1 MDAIP
6 ANIVISE
13 PSNMSKEPM
22 QLENTNII
30 LGITGGIAAYKT
42 PDLVRKLV
50 AKGANVRVVMTQSAK
65 EFVSPL
71 ALQAVSSNPVSD
83 DLLDKDAEA
92 AMGHIELARWA
103 DKLLIAPATA
113 NFMAKLTYGL
123 ADDLLSTLCLAT
135 PAPIYIAP
143 AMNQQMWFADATQAN
158 LKILAQ
164 REIQFLGPAQ
174 GEQACGD
181 VGPGRMLEPQEIA
194 DLLTQE
200 KLEQVLAGKRI
211 TITAGPTRE
220 EIDPVR
226 YLSNHSSGKMGYVL
240 ATAAQELGAA
250 VTLISGPVNLLPPTN
265 MQTISVTNA
274 QQMHDAVMQTTH
286 NCDIFVG
293 CAAVADYRVQ
303 QKTNQKIKKS
313 DSELTLTFIKNP
325 DILSDVAHLTNAPF
339 TIGFAAETQNLR
351 EYALGKLQRKKL
363 NMIAANDVSDNTI
376 GFNSDQNALT
386 VFWSKGEKK
395 LDVADKQLL
404 ARQLMQLVAQRYI
417 EDTND

>member
-1 MDAIP
+1 
-6 ANIVISE
+6 
-13 PSNMSKEPM
+13 M

-71 ALQAVSSNPVSD
+71 ALQAVSGNLVSD

-103 DKLLIAPATA
+103 DKLVVAPATA
-113 NFMAKLTYGL
+113 NFMAKLTHGL

-135 PAPIYIAP
+135 PATICIAP
-143 AMNQQMWFADATQAN
+143 AMNQQMWFAEATQAN
-158 LKILAQ
+158 LKILEQ
-164 REIQFLGPAQ
+164 RNIQILGPAQ

-181 VGPGRMLEPQEIA
+181 IGPGRMLEPQEIA
-194 DLLTQE
+194 DLLAQNTH
-200 KLEQVLAGKRI
+200 EQVLAGKRI

-226 YLSNHSSGKMGYVL
+226 YLSNHSSGKMGYAL
-240 ATAAQELGAA
+240 AVAAQNLGAT
-250 VTLISGPVNLLPPTN
+250 VTLISGPVNLLPPIN
-265 MQTISVTNA
+265 VQTVSVSSA
-274 QQMHDAVMQTTH
+274 QQMYDAVMETTH

-313 DSELTLTFIKNP
+313 ESELTLTFIKNP
-325 DILSDVAHLTNAPF
+325 DILNDVAHLPNAPF
-339 TIGFAAETQNLR
+339 TLGFAAETQNLR
-351 EYALGKLQRKKL
+351 EYAIAKLQRKKL
-363 NMIAANDVSDNTI
+363 NMIAANDVSDSTI
-376 GFNSDQNALT
+376 GFNSEQNALT
-386 VFWSKGEKK
+386 IFWSKGEKK

-404 ARQLMQLVAQRYI
+404 AMQLMHLVAQRYT

>member
-1 MDAIP
+1 MCLTGP
-6 ANIVISE
+6 ATCQ
-13 PSNMSKEPM
+13 KEPM
-22 QLENTNII
+22 QLDKTNII

-50 AKGANVRVVMTQSAK
+50 AKGANVRVVMTDSAK

-71 ALQAVSSNPVSD
+71 ALQAVSGNSISD
-83 DLLDKDAEA
+83 NLLDKDAEA

-113 NFMAKLTYGL
+113 NFMAKLTHGL

-135 PAPIYIAP
+135 TAPIYVAP
-143 AMNQQMWFADATQAN
+143 AMNQQMWNADATQAN
-158 LKILAQ
+158 LNSLELRKV
-164 REIQFLGPAQ
+164 QFLGPAQ

-194 DLLTQE
+194 DLLWQQTPE
-200 KLEQVLAGKRI
+200 KTLTGKRI

-226 YLSNHSSGKMGYVL
+226 YLSNHSSGKMGYAL
-240 ATAAQELGAA
+240 AIAAQELGAT
-250 VTLISGPVNLLPPTN
+250 VTLISGPVNLLPPAN
-265 MQTISVTNA
+265 IQTIPVSSA
-274 QQMHDAVMQTTH
+274 QQMHDAVMHTTH
-286 NCDIFVG
+286 TCDIFIG

-303 QKTNQKIKKS
+303 HTSNQKIKKS
-313 DSELTLTFIKNP
+313 NSELTLTFVKNP

-339 TIGFAAETQNLR
+339 TLGFAAETQNLR

-363 NMIAANDVSDNTI
+363 NMIAANDVSDSTI
-376 GFNSDQNALT
+376 GFNSEQNALT

-404 ARQLMQLVAQRYI
+404 AMQLMHLVTQRYI
-417 EDTND
+417 EDSND

>member
-1 MDAIP
+1 
-6 ANIVISE
+6 
-13 PSNMSKEPM
+13 M
-22 QLENTNII
+22 QLDKKNII

-50 AKGANVRVVMTQSAK
+50 AKGAIVRVVMTDSAK

-71 ALQAVSSNPVSD
+71 ALQAVSGNSVSD
-83 DLLDKDAEA
+83 NLLDKDAEA

-113 NFMAKLTYGL
+113 NFMAKLTHGL

-135 PAPIYIAP
+135 TAPIYLAP

-158 LKILAQ
+158 LNILEL
-164 REIQFLGPAQ
+164 RKVQFLGPAQ

-181 VGPGRMLEPQEIA
+181 FGPGRMLEPQEIA
-194 DLLTQE
+194 DLLWQRTP
-200 KLEQVLAGKRI
+200 EQTLAGKRI

-226 YLSNHSSGKMGYVL
+226 YLSNHSSGKMGYAL
-240 ATAAQELGAA
+240 AVAAQELGAT
-250 VTLISGPVNLLPPTN
+250 VTLISGPVNLLPPSN
-265 MQTISVTNA
+265 IQTIPVSSA
-274 QQMHDAVMQTTH
+274 QQMHDAVMHTTH
-286 NCDIFVG
+286 TCDIFIG

-303 QKTNQKIKKS
+303 HTSNQKIKKS
-313 DSELTLTFIKNP
+313 NSELTLTFVKNP

-339 TIGFAAETQNLR
+339 TLGFAAETQNLR
-351 EYALGKLQRKKL
+351 EHSLGKLQDKKL
-363 NMIAANDVSDNTI
+363 NMIAANDVSDSTI
-376 GFNSDQNALT
+376 GFNSEQNALT

-404 ARQLMQLVAQRYI
+404 ARQLMHLLTQRYI
-417 EDTND
+417 EDSDD

>member
-1 MDAIP
+1 
-6 ANIVISE
+6 
-13 PSNMSKEPM
+13 M
-22 QLENTNII
+22 QLKNINII

-50 AKGANVRVVMTQSAK
+50 AKGANVRVVMTDSAK

-71 ALQAVSSNPVSD
+71 ALQAVSGNPVSD
-83 DLLDKDAEA
+83 NLLDKDAEA

-103 DKLLIAPATA
+103 DMLLVAPATA

-164 REIQFLGPAQ
+164 RKIQFLGPAQ

-194 DLLTQE
+194 DLLVPE
-200 KLEQVLAGKRI
+200 SLEQLLAGKRI

-226 YLSNHSSGKMGYVL
+226 YLSNHSSGKMGYAL
-240 ATAAQELGAA
+240 ATAAQELGAT
-250 VTLISGPVNLLPPTN
+250 VTLISGPVNLQPPALIKTV
-265 MQTISVTNA
+265 SVINA
-274 QQMHDAVMQTTH
+274 QQMHDAVMQTTDT
-286 NCDIFVG
+286 CDIFVG

-303 QKTNQKIKKS
+303 QKTEQKIKKS

-325 DILSDVAHLTNAPF
+325 DILSDVAHLANAPF
-339 TIGFAAETQNLR
+339 TLGFAAETQNLR
-351 EYALGKLQRKKL
+351 EYALDKLQRKKL
-363 NMIAANDVSDNTI
+363 NMIAANDVSDSTI
-376 GFNSDQNALT
+376 GFNSEQNALN

-395 LDVADKQLL
+395 LEVADKQLL

>member
-1 MDAIP
+1 
-6 ANIVISE
+6 
-13 PSNMSKEPM
+13 M

-50 AKGANVRVVMTQSAK
+50 AKGANVRVVMTESAK

-71 ALQAVSSNPVSD
+71 ALQAVSGNSVSD
-83 DLLDKDAEA
+83 NLLDKDAEA

-103 DKLLIAPATA
+103 DTLLVAPATA
-113 NFMAKLTYGL
+113 NFMAKLTHGL

-135 PAPIYIAP
+135 PAPICIAP

-158 LKILAQ
+158 LKVLEQ
-164 REIQFLGPAQ
+164 RGIQFLGPAQ

-181 VGPGRMLEPQEIA
+181 IGPGRMLEPQEIA
-194 DLLTQE
+194 DLLAHETF
-200 KLEQVLAGKRI
+200 EQVLAGKRI

-226 YLSNHSSGKMGYVL
+226 YLSNHSSGKMGYAL
-240 ATAAQELGAA
+240 AIAAQDLGAT
-250 VTLISGPVNLLPPTN
+250 VTLISGPVNILPPAKVLTVP
-265 MQTISVTNA
+265 ISSA
-274 QQMHDAVMQTTH
+274 QQMYDAVMQTTH

-293 CAAVADYRVQ
+293 CAAVADYRIQ
-303 QKTNQKIKKS
+303 QKTDQKIKKT
-313 DSELTLTFIKNP
+313 DSELTLTFTKNP
-325 DILSDVAHLTNAPF
+325 DILSDVAHLANAPF
-339 TIGFAAETQNLR
+339 TLGFAAETQNLR
-351 EYALGKLQRKKL
+351 EYAIGKLQRKKL
-363 NMIAANDVSDNTI
+363 NMIAANDVSDSTI
-376 GFNSDQNALT
+376 GFNSEQNALT

-404 ARQLMQLVAQRYI
+404 ARQLMYLVAQRYT

>member
-1 MDAIP
+1 
-6 ANIVISE
+6 
-13 PSNMSKEPM
+13 M
-22 QLENTNII
+22 QLENTNIL

-42 PDLVRKLV
+42 PDLVRKLI
-50 AKGANVRVVMTQSAK
+50 AKGANVRVVMTESAK

-71 ALQAVSSNPVSD
+71 ALQAVSGNPVSD
-83 DLLDKDAEA
+83 DLLDKAAEA

-103 DKLLIAPATA
+103 DKLLVAPATA
-113 NFMAKLTYGL
+113 NFMAKLTHGL

-135 PAPIYIAP
+135 PAPISIAP

-158 LKILAQ
+158 LKVLEQ
-164 REIQFLGPAQ
+164 RKIQFLGPAQ

-181 VGPGRMLEPQEIA
+181 IGPGRMLEPQEIA

-200 KLEQVLAGKRI
+200 TLEQVLAGKRI

-226 YLSNHSSGKMGYVL
+226 YLSNHSSGKMGYAL
-240 ATAAQELGAA
+240 AIAAQKLGAT
-250 VTLISGPVNLLPPTN
+250 VTLISGPVNLSPPAKI
-265 MQTISVTNA
+265 QTVSVTSA
-274 QQMHDAVMQTTH
+274 QQMYDAVMQTTH
-286 NCDIFVG
+286 SCDIFIG

-313 DSELTLTFIKNP
+313 ESELTLTFVKNP
-325 DILSDVAHLTNAPF
+325 DILNDVAYLANAPF
-339 TIGFAAETQNLR
+339 TLGFAAETQNLR

-363 NMIAANDVSDNTI
+363 NMIAANDVSDSTI
-376 GFNSDQNALT
+376 GFNSEQNALT
-386 VFWSKGEKK
+386 VFWSKGEQK
-395 LDVADKQLL
+395 LDVADKPLL
-404 ARQLMQLVAQRYI
+404 AMQLMHLVAQRYT

>member
-1 MDAIP
+1 
-6 ANIVISE
+6 
-13 PSNMSKEPM
+13 M
-22 QLENTNII
+22 QLDKKNII

-50 AKGANVRVVMTQSAK
+50 AKGANVRVVMTESAK

-71 ALQAVSSNPVSD
+71 ALQAVSGNSVSD
-83 DLLDKDAEA
+83 NLLDKDAEA

-113 NFMAKLTYGL
+113 NFLAKLTHGL

-135 PAPIYIAP
+135 PAPIYVAP

-158 LKILAQ
+158 LKVLEQ
-164 REIQFLGPAQ
+164 RNIQFLGPAQ

-194 DLLTQE
+194 DLLAQQA
-200 KLEQVLAGKRI
+200 LEQVLAGKRI

-226 YLSNHSSGKMGYVL
+226 YLSNHSSGKMGYAL
-240 ATAAQELGAA
+240 AIAAQELGAT
-250 VTLISGPVNLLPPTN
+250 VTLISGPVNLLPPAN
-265 MQTISVTNA
+265 VQTISVSSA

-286 NCDIFVG
+286 NCDIFIG
-293 CAAVADYRVQ
+293 CAAVADYRIQ
-303 QKTNQKIKKS
+303 HKTDQKIKKS
-313 DSELTLTFIKNP
+313 EGELTLTFIKNP
-325 DILSDVAHLTNAPF
+325 DIISEVANLAIAPF
-339 TIGFAAETQNLR
+339 TLGFAAETQNLR
-351 EYALGKLQRKKL
+351 EYAIDKLQRKKL

-376 GFNSDQNALT
+376 GFNSEQNALT

-395 LDVADKQLL
+395 LDLADKQLL
-404 ARQLMQLVAQRYI
+404 ARQLMYLVAQIYI
-417 EDTND
+417 EDSND

>member
-1 MDAIP
+1 MRL
-6 ANIVISE
+6 
-13 PSNMSKEPM
+13 K
-22 QLENTNII
+22 NTNII

-71 ALQAVSSNPVSD
+71 ALQAVSGNLVSD

-135 PAPIYIAP
+135 PAPIFIAP

-158 LKILAQ
+158 LKILEQ
-164 REIQFLGPAQ
+164 RKVQFLGPAQ
-174 GEQACGD
+174 GQQACGD
-181 VGPGRMLEPQEIA
+181 VGPGRMLEPQDIA
-194 DLLTQE
+194 DLLMQE
-200 KLEQVLAGKRI
+200 SPNLLLAGIRI

-226 YLSNHSSGKMGYVL
+226 YLSNHSSGKMGYAL
-240 ATAAQELGAA
+240 AVAAQELGAT
-250 VTLISGPVNLLPPTN
+250 VILISGPVNLLPPANIHTVKV
-265 MQTISVTNA
+265 SSA
-274 QQMHDAVMQTTH
+274 QQMHEAVMQTMH
-286 NCDIFVG
+286 NCDIYIG

-303 QKTNQKIKKS
+303 QKSNQKIKKS
-313 DSELTLTFIKNP
+313 ESELSLTFIKNP
-325 DILSDVAHLTNAPF
+325 DILSDVAHLDNAPF
-339 TIGFAAETQNLR
+339 TLGFAAETQKLR
-351 EYALGKLQRKKL
+351 EHALSKLQHKKL
-363 NMIAANDVSDNTI
+363 SMIAANDVSDSTI
-376 GFNSDQNALT
+376 GFNSEQNALT
-386 VFWSKGEKK
+386 VLWSKGEKK
-395 LDVADKQLL
+395 LDVANKQLL
-404 ARQLMQLVAQRYI
+404 ASQLIRLVAQRYN
-417 EDTND
+417 EDTNG

>member
-1 MDAIP
+1 
-6 ANIVISE
+6 
-13 PSNMSKEPM
+13 M
-22 QLENTNII
+22 QLDKTNII

-50 AKGANVRVVMTQSAK
+50 AKGANVRVVMTDSAK

-71 ALQAVSSNPVSD
+71 ALQAVSGNSVSD
-83 DLLDKDAEA
+83 NLLDKDAEA

-113 NFMAKLTYGL
+113 NFMAKLTHGL

-135 PAPIYIAP
+135 TAPIYVAP
-143 AMNQQMWFADATQAN
+143 AMNQQMWNADATQAN
-158 LKILAQ
+158 LNSLELRKV
-164 REIQFLGPAQ
+164 QFLGPAQ

-194 DLLTQE
+194 DLLWQQTPE
-200 KLEQVLAGKRI
+200 KTLTGKRI

-226 YLSNHSSGKMGYVL
+226 YLSNHSSGKMGYAL
-240 ATAAQELGAA
+240 AIAAQELGAT
-250 VTLISGPVNLLPPTN
+250 VTLISGPVNLLPPAN
-265 MQTISVTNA
+265 IQTIPVSSA
-274 QQMHDAVMQTTH
+274 QQMHDAVMHTTH
-286 NCDIFVG
+286 NCDIFIG

-303 QKTNQKIKKS
+303 HKSNQKIKKS
-313 DSELTLTFIKNP
+313 NSELTLTFVKNP

-339 TIGFAAETQNLR
+339 TLGFAAETQNLR

-363 NMIAANDVSDNTI
+363 NMIAANDVSDSTI
-376 GFNSDQNALT
+376 GFNNEQNALT

-395 LDVADKQLL
+395 LDVADKHLL
-404 ARQLMQLVAQRYI
+404 ARQLMLLVTQRYI
-417 EDTND
+417 EDSND

>member
-1 MDAIP
+1 MCLTGP
-6 ANIVISE
+6 ATCQ
-13 PSNMSKEPM
+13 KEPM
-22 QLENTNII
+22 QLDKTNII

-50 AKGANVRVVMTQSAK
+50 AKGANVRVVMTDSAK

-71 ALQAVSSNPVSD
+71 ALQAVSGNSISD
-83 DLLDKDAEA
+83 NLLDKDAEA

-113 NFMAKLTYGL
+113 NFMAKLTHGL

-135 PAPIYIAP
+135 TAPIYVAP
-143 AMNQQMWFADATQAN
+143 AMNQQMWNADATQAN
-158 LKILAQ
+158 LNSLELRKV
-164 REIQFLGPAQ
+164 QFLGPAQ

-194 DLLTQE
+194 DLLWQQTPE
-200 KLEQVLAGKRI
+200 KTLTGKRI

-226 YLSNHSSGKMGYVL
+226 YLSNHSSGKMGYAL
-240 ATAAQELGAA
+240 AIAAQELGAT
-250 VTLISGPVNLLPPTN
+250 VTLISGPVNLLPPAN
-265 MQTISVTNA
+265 IQTIPVSSA
-274 QQMHDAVMQTTH
+274 QQMHDAVMHTTH
-286 NCDIFVG
+286 TCDIFIG

-303 QKTNQKIKKS
+303 HTSNQKIKKS
-313 DSELTLTFIKNP
+313 NSELTLTFVKNP

-339 TIGFAAETQNLR
+339 TLGFAAETQNLR

-363 NMIAANDVSDNTI
+363 NMIAANDVSDSTI
-376 GFNSDQNALT
+376 GFNNEQNALT

-404 ARQLMQLVAQRYI
+404 AMQLMHLVTQRYI
-417 EDTND
+417 EDSND

>member
-1 MDAIP
+1 MR
-6 ANIVISE
+6 
-13 PSNMSKEPM
+13 
-22 QLENTNII
+22 LENSNII

-50 AKGANVRVVMTQSAK
+50 AKGATVRVVMTESAK

-71 ALQAVSSNPVSD
+71 ALQAVSGNPVSD
-83 DLLDKDAEA
+83 NLLDKDAEA

-103 DKLLIAPATA
+103 DKLLVAPATA
-113 NFMAKLTYGL
+113 NFMAKLTHGL

-158 LKILAQ
+158 LKILEQ
-164 REIQFLGPAQ
+164 RKIQFLGPAQ

-194 DLLTQE
+194 DLLAQE
-200 KLEQVLAGKRI
+200 SLDKVLAGKRI

-226 YLSNHSSGKMGYVL
+226 YLSNHSSGKMGYAL
-240 ATAAQELGAA
+240 AVAAEELGAT
-250 VTLISGPVNLLPPTN
+250 VTLISGPVNLHPPAKVT
-265 MQTISVTNA
+265 TISVSSA

-286 NCDIFVG
+286 DCDIFIG

-303 QKTNQKIKKS
+303 QKTDQKIKKS

-325 DILSDVAHLTNAPF
+325 DILSDVAHLANAPF
-339 TIGFAAETQNLR
+339 TLGFAAETQNLR
-351 EYALGKLQRKKL
+351 EYAIGKLQRKKL

-376 GFNSDQNALT
+376 GFNSEQNALS

-395 LDVADKQLL
+395 LDLADKQLL
-404 ARQLMQLVAQRYI
+404 ARQLMQLVAQRYT
-417 EDTND
+417 EDTDVNFA

>member
-1 MDAIP
+1 
-6 ANIVISE
+6 
-13 PSNMSKEPM
+13 M
-22 QLENTNII
+22 QLDKTNII

-50 AKGANVRVVMTQSAK
+50 AKGANVRVVMTDSAK

-71 ALQAVSSNPVSD
+71 ALQAVSGNSVSD
-83 DLLDKDAEA
+83 NLLDKDAEA

-113 NFMAKLTYGL
+113 NFMAKLTHGL

-135 PAPIYIAP
+135 TAPIYVAP
-143 AMNQQMWFADATQAN
+143 AMNQQMWNADATQAN
-158 LKILAQ
+158 LNSLELRKV
-164 REIQFLGPAQ
+164 QFLGPAQ

-194 DLLTQE
+194 DLLWQQTPE
-200 KLEQVLAGKRI
+200 KTLTGKRI

-226 YLSNHSSGKMGYVL
+226 YLSNHSSGKMGYAL
-240 ATAAQELGAA
+240 AIAAQELGAT
-250 VTLISGPVNLLPPTN
+250 VTLISGPVNLLPPAN
-265 MQTISVTNA
+265 IQTIPVSSA
-274 QQMHDAVMQTTH
+274 QQMHDAVMHTTH
-286 NCDIFVG
+286 NCDIFIG

-303 QKTNQKIKKS
+303 HKSNQKIKKS
-313 DSELTLTFIKNP
+313 NSELTLTFVKNP

-339 TIGFAAETQNLR
+339 TLGFAAETQNLR

-363 NMIAANDVSDNTI
+363 NMIAANDVSDSTI
-376 GFNSDQNALT
+376 GFNNEQNALT

-404 ARQLMQLVAQRYI
+404 AMQLMHLVTRRYI
-417 EDTND
+417 EDSND

>member
-1 MDAIP
+1 MCPLSP
-6 ANIVISE
+6 ATCQ
-13 PSNMSKEPM
+13 KEPM
-22 QLENTNII
+22 QLKNINII

-71 ALQAVSSNPVSD
+71 ALQAVSGNPVSD

-103 DKLLIAPATA
+103 DKLLVAPATA
-113 NFMAKLTYGL
+113 NFMAKLTHGL

-135 PAPIYIAP
+135 PAQIYIAP

-164 REIQFLGPAQ
+164 RDVQLLGPAQ

-194 DLLTQE
+194 DLLSKET
-200 KLEQVLAGKRI
+200 LEQLLTGKRI

-226 YLSNHSSGKMGYVL
+226 YLSNHSSGKMGY
-240 ATAAQELGAA
+240 AMAIAAQELGAT
-250 VTLISGPVNLLPPTN
+250 VTLISGPVNLPPLIN
-265 MQTISVTNA
+265 IQTVSVSSA
-274 QQMHDAVMQTTH
+274 QQMYDAVMQTTH
-286 NCDIFVG
+286 NCDIFIG

-313 DSELTLTFIKNP
+313 ESKLTLTLVKNP
-325 DILSDVAHLTNAPF
+325 DILNDVANLANAPF
-339 TIGFAAETQNLR
+339 TLGFAAETQNLR
-351 EYALGKLQRKKL
+351 EYATDKLQRKKL
-363 NMIAANDVSDNTI
+363 NMIAANDVSDSTI
-376 GFNSDQNALT
+376 GFNSDQNAFT
-386 VFWSKGEKK
+386 VFWPKGEKK

-404 ARQLMQLVAQRYI
+404 ARQLMRLLIQRYT

>member
-1 MDAIP
+1 
-6 ANIVISE
+6 
-13 PSNMSKEPM
+13 M
-22 QLENTNII
+22 QLEKINII

-50 AKGANVRVVMTQSAK
+50 AKGANVRVVMTESAK

-71 ALQAVSSNPVSD
+71 ALQAVSGNPISD

-103 DKLLIAPATA
+103 DKLLVAPATA

-143 AMNQQMWFADATQAN
+143 AMNQQMWFAEATQAN
-158 LKILAQ
+158 LQILKQ
-164 REIQFLGPAQ
+164 RKIQFLGPAQ

-194 DLLTQE
+194 DLLVTE
-200 KLEQVLAGKRI
+200 PLEQVLAGKRI

-226 YLSNHSSGKMGYVL
+226 YLSNHSSGKMGYAL
-240 ATAAQELGAA
+240 AIAAESLGAT
-250 VTLISGPVNLLPPTN
+250 VTLISGPVSLQPPAKVHTVA
-265 MQTISVTNA
+265 VTSA

-286 NCDIFVG
+286 SCDIFVG

-303 QKTNQKIKKS
+303 QRTHQKIKKS

-325 DILSDVAHLTNAPF
+325 DILSDVAHLANPPF
-339 TIGFAAETQNLR
+339 TLGFAAETQNLR
-351 EYALGKLQRKKL
+351 DYAIGKLQRKKL

-376 GFNSDQNALT
+376 GFNSEQNALS

-395 LDVADKQLL
+395 LDIADKQLL
-404 ARQLMQLVAQRYI
+404 AKQLMQLVAQRYT
-417 EDTND
+417 EDTDATFA

>member
-1 MDAIP
+1 
-6 ANIVISE
+6 
-13 PSNMSKEPM
+13 M

-50 AKGANVRVVMTQSAK
+50 AAGASVRVVMTASAK

-71 ALQAVSSNPVSD
+71 ALQAVSGHPVSD

-103 DKLLIAPATA
+103 DKLLIAPTTA
-113 NFMAKLTYGL
+113 NFMAKVAYGL

-135 PAPIYIAP
+135 SAPIIMAP
-143 AMNQQMWFADATQAN
+143 AMNQQMWKAKATQHN
-158 LKILAQ
+158 LSVLLERNI
-164 REIQFLGPAQ
+164 RCLGPAQ

-181 VGPGRMLEPQEIA
+181 VGMGRMLEPQEIA
-194 DLLTQE
+194 DLLVQATCE
-200 KLEQVLAGKRI
+200 KMLVGKRI

-226 YLSNHSSGKMGYVL
+226 YLSNHSSGKMGYAL
-240 ATAAQELGAA
+240 AIAAQELGAM
-250 VTLISGPVNLLPPTN
+250 VTLVSGPVNLPAPAKIK
-265 MQTISVTNA
+265 TITVGSA
-274 QQMHDAVMQTTH
+274 QQMHDAVMQSTQ
-286 NCDIFVG
+286 NCDIFIG

-303 QKTNQKIKKS
+303 HKTLQKIKKS
-313 DSELTLTFIKNP
+313 DSELTLTFVKNP
-325 DILSDVAHLTNAPF
+325 DILSDVAHLANPPF
-339 TIGFAAETQNLR
+339 TLGFAAETQNLK

-376 GFNSDQNALT
+376 GFNSEQNALS
-386 VFWSKGEKK
+386 VFWNNGETK
-395 LDVADKQLL
+395 LETADKQLL
-404 ARQLMQLVAQRYI
+404 ARQLMQLVTQRFLK
-417 EDTND
+417 DTND

>member
-1 MDAIP
+1 
-6 ANIVISE
+6 
-13 PSNMSKEPM
+13 M
-22 QLENTNII
+22 QLDKTNII

-50 AKGANVRVVMTQSAK
+50 AKGANVRVVMTDSAK

-71 ALQAVSSNPVSD
+71 ALQAVSGNSVSD
-83 DLLDKDAEA
+83 NLLDKDAEA

-113 NFMAKLTYGL
+113 NFMAKLTHGL

-135 PAPIYIAP
+135 TAPIYVAP
-143 AMNQQMWFADATQAN
+143 AMNQQMWNADATQAN
-158 LKILAQ
+158 LNSLELRKV
-164 REIQFLGPAQ
+164 QFLGPAQ

-194 DLLTQE
+194 DLLWQQTPE
-200 KLEQVLAGKRI
+200 KTLTGKRI

-226 YLSNHSSGKMGYVL
+226 YLSNHSSGKMGYAL
-240 ATAAQELGAA
+240 AIAAQELGAT
-250 VTLISGPVNLLPPTN
+250 VTLISGPVNLLPPAN
-265 MQTISVTNA
+265 IQTIPVSSA
-274 QQMHDAVMQTTH
+274 QQMHDAVMHTTH
-286 NCDIFVG
+286 NCDIFIG

-303 QKTNQKIKKS
+303 HKSNQKIKKS
-313 DSELTLTFIKNP
+313 NSELTLTFVKNP

-339 TIGFAAETQNLR
+339 TLGFAAETQNLR

-363 NMIAANDVSDNTI
+363 NMIAANDVSDSTI
-376 GFNSDQNALT
+376 GFNNEQNALT

-395 LDVADKQLL
+395 LDVADKHLL
-404 ARQLMQLVAQRYI
+404 AMQLMHLVTRRYI
-417 EDTND
+417 EDSND